1 MKSSLGMQ
9 NCPFCK
15 EPIESYWTYC
25 RNCNK
30 PLITNIDDEL
40 ANRLF
45 SPYDANLDA
54 SSDSGK
60 EDEYYDVNVGYSSS
74 N

>member
-1 MKSSLGMQ
+1 MN

-30 PLITNIDDEL
+30 PLITNINDVVNKSREQVL
-40 ANRLF
+40 ANGAHGG
-45 SPYDANLDA
+45 PA
-54 SSDSGK
+54 
-60 EDEYYDVNVGYSSS
+60 
-74 N
+74 